1 MSIELDKKEH
11 QLRCD
16 LESNHFQIVNI
27 IKDVLEF
34 GTRYVEENEDK
45 LSNLVAGYESLMEL
59 DHNLSEERYEKAIK
73 ESEEYIKDFKGV
85 GA

>member
-16 LESNHFQIVNI
+16 LETNHFQIIGI

-59 DHNLSEERYEKAIK
+59 DHDLREERMDDFAKVVK
-73 ESEEYIKDFKGV
+73 EV